1 MKVYKTTYKRKKA
14 KKYWLVFAVLSV
26 VSSIFAFF
34 HLVVNPIIVKTTYA
48 QVDSLATTE
57 ISDAIY
63 DAIKQGGFSYEDLV
77 SISYNSDGNISSIV
91 SNTINL
97 NILARDV
104 STLSQIY
111 LDTLIDKGVDIPL
124 GSLTGITFLAGRGT
138 KVNFKLVLIG
148 SIITSFKSSFVSAG
162 INQTM
167 HNVSIVVNVDISII
181 LPFKSE
187 HISFTTDVVVCE
199 NIIVGDI
206 PNIYLK
212 GNLFN

>member
-1 MKVYKTTYKRKKA
+1 MRVYKTGCKRKKA
-14 KKYWLVFAVLSV
+14 KRFWLLFAVLSWF
-26 VSSIFAFF
+26 SSVFAFF
-34 HLVVNPIIVKTTYA
+34 NFVVNPIIVKTTYA

-63 DAIKQGGFSYEDLV
+63 DTIKQSGFSYEDLV
-77 SISYNSDGNISSIV
+77 SINCNSDGNISSIV
-91 SNTINL
+91 SNTVNL

-124 GSLTGITFLAGRGT
+124 GSLTGVTFLAGRGS
-138 KVNFKLVLIG
+138 KINFKLVPIG

-199 NIIVGDI
+199 NVIVGEV
-206 PNIYLK
+206 PSFYLN